1 MKEIKKVVFLESA
14 YSLLL
19 YIMMNDNFE
28 KDSVFVYHGKSANEI
43 FEHSKINVETI
54 YIPREE
60 YIDVTKIKNLFKRK
74 IAKSKYK
81 KYLKAKLLD
90 LIKEK
95 TNGYKIEYFGNDN
108 EVEPKI
114 LWDEIEKF
122 TVIEDG
128 WSNYRSDHF
137 EAYLKRFKNKF
148 KKKKDLKRG
157 LSPKVKKIILSGL
170 TEVPEIISE
179 KTEIVD
185 FKKLWKE
192 KTEIQKQKIYNFFGM
207 QAADIEKISRKKVI
221 FLSQPIEEDE
231 SLTHEET
238 VELYKKIFKNY
249 NESDILFKLHPRG
262 IFTYKDEFP
271 EMEIF
276 TSKIPFQIFEY
287 MGVYFDTVATVYST
301 AVWDIK
307 NARKIDFFGT
317 KVHPKLLAQFGN
329 IEK

>member
-1 MKEIKKVVFLESA
+1 MEETKKVVFLESA

-19 YIMMNDNFE
+19 YIMMDDNFE
-28 KDSVFVYHGKSANEI
+28 EDSIFVYHGKSINGV
-43 FEHSKINVETI
+43 FEHSKVNVETI

-60 YIDVTKIKNLFKRK
+60 YINVIEVKNLFKRK
-74 IAKSKYK
+74 IAKKKYK
-81 KYLKAKLLD
+81 KYLKEKLLD

-95 TNGYKIEYFGNDN
+95 THGCKIEYFGNDN

-114 LWDEIEKF
+114 LWKEIEKF

-148 KKKKDLKRG
+148 KKKEDLKRG
-157 LSPKVKKIILSGL
+157 LSPKVEKIILSGL
-170 TEVPEIISE
+170 TKVPEIISE
-179 KTEIVD
+179 KVEIID
-185 FKKLWKE
+185 FKKLWKK

-207 QAADIEKISRKKVI
+207 ETADIEKISRKKVI
-221 FLSQPIEEDE
+221 FLSQPLEEDE

-238 VELYKKIFKNY
+238 VELYRKIFKNY
-249 NESDILFKLHPRG
+249 NENDILFKLHPRG
-262 IFTYKDEFP
+262 IFTYKNEFP
-271 EMEIF
+271 QIEIF

-287 MGVYFDTVATVYST
+287 MGVDFDTIATIYST

-307 NARKIDFFGT
+307 NAKKIDFFGT

-329 IEK
+329 IER

>member
-28 KDSVFVYHGKSANEI
+28 KDSIFVYHGKSANEI

-60 YIDVTKIKNLFKRK
+60 YIDVTKIKNIFKRK

-148 KKKKDLKRG
+148 KKKKDLKKRA
-157 LSPKVKKIILSGL
+157 LSKSKKNNIKRS
-170 TEVPEIISE
+170 
-179 KTEIVD
+179 
-185 FKKLWKE
+185 
-192 KTEIQKQKIYNFFGM
+192 Y
-207 QAADIEKISRKKVI
+207 R
-221 FLSQPIEEDE
+221 
-231 SLTHEET
+231 
-238 VELYKKIFKNY
+238 
-249 NESDILFKLHPRG
+249 
-262 IFTYKDEFP
+262 
-271 EMEIF
+271 
-276 TSKIPFQIFEY
+276 
-287 MGVYFDTVATVYST
+287 ST
-301 AVWDIK
+301 
-307 NARKIDFFGT
+307 
-317 KVHPKLLAQFGN
+317 
-329 IEK
+329 